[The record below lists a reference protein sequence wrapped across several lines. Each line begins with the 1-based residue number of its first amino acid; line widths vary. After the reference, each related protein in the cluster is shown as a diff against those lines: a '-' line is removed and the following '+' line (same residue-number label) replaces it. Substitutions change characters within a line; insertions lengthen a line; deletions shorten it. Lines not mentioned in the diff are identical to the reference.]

1 MLLNKKGFPE
11 EGELVLCKVT
21 KVSYNSVFANLEEY
35 GKHGMIHIS
44 EVSPGRIRNLN
55 DYVKLGKM
63 VVCKILRVNQEKG
76 HIDLSLRRVNEIK
89 KGIKITKL
97 SLSKKQRKLFK
108 MLQKNLKLMLESSMK
123 RFQKFLLMNLD
134 LFILHLKQ

>member
-21 KVSYNSVFANLEEY
+21 KVSYSSVFANLEEY

-76 HIDLSLRRVNEIK
+76 HIDLSLRRVNENQK
-89 KGIKITKL
+89 R
-97 SLSKKQRKLFK
+97 RKNIRNVAIIAHVDHGKTTLVDA
-108 MLQKNLKLMLESSMK
+108 LLKYTGADRKSVV
-123 RFQKFLLMNLD
+123 
-134 LFILHLKQ
+134 